1 MRAAEPNRKGVV
13 LSSFVLLAAACAGC
27 GSMAAGDPVHVV
39 RASSDVASC
48 RKVGDVSVSRRVE
61 DHDVLPEVAEQARK
75 LGGNTVLMETG
86 ARSGSAYRCDGP
98 GSEKR

>member
-1 MRAAEPNRKGVV
+1 MRVVESNRRGIV
-13 LSSFVLLAAACAGC
+13 LSSFIVLAASCAGC
-27 GSMAAGDPVHVV
+27 GSMTAGDPVHVV

-48 RKVGDVSVSRRVE
+48 RKVGDVAVDRRVQ

-75 LGGNTVLMETG
+75 LGGNTVLMESG